1 MKMLKKTVAET
12 ATLLSAHNVEVTY
25 GDGRGGKKT
34 ILHDVSLDVRDG
46 EVVALVGASGAGKST
61 LLRVLAGLVE
71 PSAGNVLYRGRQ
83 LTGANPGAGFVFQ
96 SAALLPWLT
105 VQKNVEVGLE
115 ARGIGAQVRAEFAR
129 EAIASMGLAG
139 YEDSYP
145 RDLSGGQRQR
155 VGIARALVLHP
166 DMLFMDEPFSALD
179 APTAE
184 RLRREVAG
192 LLGSEDRI
200 VRSVVIVTHGIEE
213 AVEMADRVIVMGAN
227 PGHIFHELPID
238 LPRPRD
244 ARDPAFQE
252 TADALRAL
260 LGEA

>member
-1 MKMLKKTVAET
+1 MKMLKKSVAET

-71 PSAGNVLYRGRQ
+71 PSAGSVLYRGRQ

-115 ARGIGAQVRAEFAR
+115 ARGIGAQARAEFAR
-129 EAIASMGLAG
+129 EAIASMG
-139 YEDSYP
+139 
-145 RDLSGGQRQR
+145 
-155 VGIARALVLHP
+155 
-166 DMLFMDEPFSALD
+166 
-179 APTAE
+179 
-184 RLRREVAG
+184 
-192 LLGSEDRI
+192 DRK
-200 VRSVVIVTHGIEE
+200 SVV
-213 AVEMADRVIVMGAN
+213 
-227 PGHIFHELPID
+227 
-238 LPRPRD
+238 
-244 ARDPAFQE
+244 
-252 TADALRAL
+252 
-260 LGEA
+260 